1 MSGHESHAAHYHGTM
16 KSYVIGFVLA
26 VILTAIPFYV
36 VMNMP
41 NMVSSTKITIV
52 AVCAAIQMV
61 VHIMYFLH
69 INTSKEQRWNF
80 ISMIYTIIVIGIIV
94 VGSIWVLFG
103 QHENMM
109 LS

>member
-1 MSGHESHAAHYHGTM
+1 MSANHSPSAHYHGSM

-26 VILTAIPFYV
+26 VILTVIPFAV

-41 NMVSSTKITIV
+41 EMASSTKMVIIS
-52 AVCAAIQMV
+52 VCAAIQMV
-61 VHIMYFLH
+61 VHIVYFLH

-80 ISMIYTIIVIGIIV
+80 ISMIYTIIVVGIV
-94 VGSIWVLFG
+94 VAGSVWVLVSL
-103 QHENMM
+103 HHNMM